1 VKKVVTVAIFDLA
14 RCESAS
20 QDSPM
25 PSPLDSLSL
34 PNNVTA
40 LRTLL
45 LAREQEHAAE
55 LEAARNGL
63 KDQALQI
70 EQLKARLAKLLR
82 QRFGSSSEKLRG
94 QIDQLQLM
102 IGDLEE
108 AYAETTPPE
117 PEPAPGPPAIEP
129 ETQARR
135 CKPKRKPLPENLPRD
150 VVEHPAACA
159 CPKCGGALRRLGDD
173 VTEILEYVP
182 GAFRVTRHV
191 RPKMSCRCCESITQ
205 APAPSLPLNRGLAG
219 PGLLAHVLVG
229 KFRDHL
235 PLYRQAEIFA
245 RNGIDLDRSTLA
257 DWVGQSA
264 ALLRPLIEA
273 VGLHVMAAGRVHA
286 DDTTVPVLSPGNGK
300 TATGRLWCYVRDDRP
315 FAGKAPKAVL
325 YCYGPDRKGEHPKK
339 HLAGFKGIL
348 QADGYAGYAGLYQQ
362 GVTEAA
368 CMAHVRRKF
377 FDIHAETKSP
387 QSHEALQRIAA
398 LYAIEAMIRG
408 ESADVRLKIRAE
420 RSAPL
425 FAALRTWLD
434 ATLSRASGKSEMAK
448 AIRYALARWDAL
460 TLVLRDGRVC
470 IDNNA
475 AERSMRPMTLGRKNW
490 LFAGSD
496 SGGER
501 AAAIY
506 TLTETA
512 KLNGLDPE
520 DYLTKV
526 LARIADHPVKR
537 VHELLPWN
545 LDRVRRRLDQRD
557 AA

>member
-1 VKKVVTVAIFDLA
+1 
-14 RCESAS
+14 
-20 QDSPM
+20 M
-25 PSPLDSLSL
+25 PLPLDSREL
-34 PNNVTA
+34 PKNTAA

-45 LAREQEHAAE
+45 LAREAEHAAE
-55 LEAARNGL
+55 HEAARNGL
-63 KDQALQI
+63 KDKTL
-70 EQLKARLAKLLR
+70 EVVHLKSQLAKLLR
-82 QRFGSSSEKLRG
+82 HRFGSSSEKLR
-94 QIDQLQLM
+94 IPDDQLQL
-102 IGDLEE
+102 ILGDLEE
-108 AYAETTPPE
+108 DEAEAAPSGPE
-117 PEPAPGPPAIEP
+117 PDTSATDPGP
-129 ETQARR
+129 QARPR
-135 CKPKRKPLPENLPRD
+135 RKPKRKPLPENLPRD
-150 VVEHPAACA
+150 IVEHPTACA
-159 CPKCGGALRRLGDD
+159 CPKCGGALRRLGEDA
-173 VTEILEYVP
+173 TEVLEYIP
-182 GAFRVTRHV
+182 GSFRVTRHV
-191 RPKMSCRCCESITQ
+191 RPKMSCRCCENITQ
-205 APAPSLPLNRGLAG
+205 APAPSLPINRGLAG

-229 KFRDHL
+229 KFCDHL

-257 DWVGQSA
+257 DWVGQTA
-264 ALLRPLIEA
+264 RLLRPLVEA
-273 VGLHVMAAGRVHA
+273 VGAYVMSAGRVHA

-300 TATGRLWCYVRDDRP
+300 TKTGRLWCYARDDHP
-315 FAGKAPKAVL
+315 FGGEAPKAVL
-325 YCYGPDRKGEHPKK
+325 YCYSPDRKGEHPKK

-387 QSHEALQRIAA
+387 QSQEALRRIAE
-398 LYAIEAMIRG
+398 LYAVEAAIRG
-408 ESADVRLKIRAE
+408 ESAAIRLKIRTE

-425 FAALRTWLD
+425 FAAFRTWLE
-434 ATLSRASGKSEMAK
+434 AMLSRVSGKSEMAK
-448 AIRYALARWDAL
+448 AIRYALTRWDAL
-460 TLVLRDGRVC
+460 TLILRDGRVC

-496 SGGER
+496 AGGER

-512 KLNGLDPE
+512 KLYGLDPE
-520 DYLTKV
+520 DYLAKV
-526 LARIADHPVKR
+526 LAVIADHPVNR

-545 LDRVRRRLDQRD
+545 LAGVRQRLDQRD

>member
-1 VKKVVTVAIFDLA
+1 
-14 RCESAS
+14 
-20 QDSPM
+20 M
-25 PSPLDSLSL
+25 
-34 PNNVTA
+34 
-40 LRTLL
+40 
-45 LAREQEHAAE
+45 
-55 LEAARNGL
+55 
-63 KDQALQI
+63 
-70 EQLKARLAKLLR
+70 
-82 QRFGSSSEKLRG
+82 
-94 QIDQLQLM
+94 
-102 IGDLEE
+102 
-108 AYAETTPPE
+108 
-117 PEPAPGPPAIEP
+117 
-129 ETQARR
+129 
-135 CKPKRKPLPENLPRD
+135 
-150 VVEHPAACA
+150 
-159 CPKCGGALRRLGDD
+159 
-173 VTEILEYVP
+173 
-182 GAFRVTRHV
+182 
-191 RPKMSCRCCESITQ
+191 
-205 APAPSLPLNRGLAG
+205 
-219 PGLLAHVLVG
+219 
-229 KFRDHL
+229 
-235 PLYRQAEIFA
+235 
-245 RNGIDLDRSTLA
+245 
-257 DWVGQSA
+257 
-264 ALLRPLIEA
+264 
-273 VGLHVMAAGRVHA
+273 
-286 DDTTVPVLSPGNGK
+286 
-300 TATGRLWCYVRDDRP
+300 
-315 FAGKAPKAVL
+315 L
-325 YCYGPDRKGEHPKK
+325 YCYSPDRKGEHPKK

-408 ESADVRLKIRAE
+408 ESADVRLKIRTE
-420 RSAPL
+420 RSGPL
-425 FAALRTWLD
+425 FAQLRTWLD
-434 ATLSRASGKSEMAK
+434 ATLSRVSAKSEMAK

-537 VHELLPWN
+537 VHEFLPWN
-545 LDRVRRRLDQRD
+545 LDGIRQRLDQRD

>member
-1 VKKVVTVAIFDLA
+1 
-14 RCESAS
+14 
-20 QDSPM
+20 M
-25 PSPLDSLSL
+25 
-34 PNNVTA
+34 
-40 LRTLL
+40 
-45 LAREQEHAAE
+45 
-55 LEAARNGL
+55 
-63 KDQALQI
+63 
-70 EQLKARLAKLLR
+70 
-82 QRFGSSSEKLRG
+82 
-94 QIDQLQLM
+94 
-102 IGDLEE
+102 
-108 AYAETTPPE
+108 
-117 PEPAPGPPAIEP
+117 
-129 ETQARR
+129 
-135 CKPKRKPLPENLPRD
+135 
-150 VVEHPAACA
+150 
-159 CPKCGGALRRLGDD
+159 GA
-173 VTEILEYVP
+173 V
-182 GAFRVTRHV
+182 
-191 RPKMSCRCCESITQ
+191 
-205 APAPSLPLNRGLAG
+205 
-219 PGLLAHVLVG
+219 
-229 KFRDHL
+229 
-235 PLYRQAEIFA
+235 
-245 RNGIDLDRSTLA
+245 
-257 DWVGQSA
+257 
-264 ALLRPLIEA
+264 
-273 VGLHVMAAGRVHA
+273 RVHA

-300 TATGRLWCYVRDDRP
+300 TRTGRLWCYVRDDHP
-315 FAGKAPKAVL
+315 FAGKTPKAVL
-325 YCYGPDRKGEHPKK
+325 YCYSPDRKGEHPKK

-387 QSHEALQRIAA
+387 QSSEGLQRIAA

-408 ESADVRLKIRAE
+408 EPADVRLRIRTE

-425 FAALRTWLD
+425 FAQFRTWLD
-434 ATLSRASGKSEMAK
+434 TTLSRVSGKSEMAK

-460 TLVLRDGRVC
+460 TLALRDGRVC

-520 DYLTKV
+520 DYLSKV
-526 LARIADHPVKR
+526 LACIADYPVKR

-545 LDRVRRRLDQRD
+545 LDGVRLRLDQRD

>member
-1 VKKVVTVAIFDLA
+1 MARKNLA
-14 RCESAS
+14 RRESMS
-20 QDSPM
+20 EDSRM
-25 PSPLDSLSL
+25 PPPLDSLSL
-34 PNNVTA
+34 PKNVTA

-45 LAREQEHAAE
+45 LTREEEHAAE
-55 LEAARNGL
+55 HAAARNGM

-70 EQLKARLAKLLR
+70 EQLKARMAKLLR

-94 QIDQLQLM
+94 QIDQLELM

-108 AYAETTPPE
+108 EYAETTPPE
-117 PEPAPGPPAIEP
+117 PALEP
-129 ETQARR
+129 EPFAFQPAVRTERR
-135 CKPKRKPLPENLPRD
+135 KPKRRPLPENLPRD
-150 VVEHPAACA
+150 VVEHPTACA
-159 CPKCGGALRRLGDD
+159 CPKCGGVLRRLGED
-173 VTEILEYVP
+173 VTEVLEYVP
-182 GAFRVTRHV
+182 GSFRVTRHV

-205 APAPSLPLNRGLAG
+205 APVPSLPINRGLAG

-257 DWVGQSA
+257 DRVGQSA
-264 ALLRPLIEA
+264 RLSRPLVDA
-273 VGLHVMAAGRVHA
+273 VGVHVMAADRVHA

-300 TATGRLWCYVRDDRP
+300 TKTGRLWCYVRDDQP
-315 FAGKAPKAVL
+315 FAGKAPKAAL
-325 YCYGPDRKGEHPKK
+325 YCHSPDRKGEHPKK
-339 HLAGFKGIL
+339 HLAGFRGIL
-348 QADGYAGYAGLYQQ
+348 QADGYAGHAGLYRQ
-362 GVTEAA
+362 GVSEAA

-387 QSHEALQRIAA
+387 QSHEALRRIAA
-398 LYAIEAMIRG
+398 LYAIEASIRG
-408 ESADVRLKIRAE
+408 EPAEIRLKIRAE

-425 FAALRTWLD
+425 FAEFRTWLD
-434 ATLSRASGKSEMAK
+434 TTLSRVSGKSEMAK
-448 AIRYALARWDAL
+448 AIRYALVRWDAL
-460 TLVLRDGRVC
+460 TLVLRDGRAC

-506 TLTETA
+506 TLTGSA

-520 DYLTKV
+520 DYLRTV
-526 LARIADHPVKR
+526 LERVADHPVKR

-545 LDRVRRRLDQRD
+545 LDGIRQRLDQRD

>member
-1 VKKVVTVAIFDLA
+1 
-14 RCESAS
+14 
-20 QDSPM
+20 M

-45 LAREQEHAAE
+45 LAREAEHAAE

-108 AYAETTPPE
+108 EYAETAPPE
-117 PEPAPGPPAIEP
+117 PEPEPEPPAIEP
-129 ETQARR
+129 ETLTRR
-135 CKPKRKPLPENLPRD
+135 RKPKRKPLPENLPRD
-150 VVEHPAACA
+150 VVEHPTACA
-159 CPKCGGALRRLGDD
+159 CPKCGGALRRLGED

-205 APAPSLPLNRGLAG
+205 APAPSLPINRGLAG

-229 KFRDHL
+229 KFCDHL

-264 ALLRPLIEA
+264 ALLRPLVDA
-273 VGLHVMAAGRVHA
+273 VGAHVMAADRVHA

-300 TATGRLWCYVRDDRP
+300 TATGRLWCYVRDDHP
-315 FAGKAPKAVL
+315 FGGKAPKAAL
-325 YCYGPDRKGEHPKK
+325 YCYSPDRKGEHPKK

-425 FAALRTWLD
+425 FAQLRTWLD
-434 ATLSRASGKSEMAK
+434 ATLSRVSGKSEMAK

-526 LARIADHPVKR
+526 LACIADHPVRR

-545 LDRVRRRLDQRD
+545 LDGVRRRLDQRD